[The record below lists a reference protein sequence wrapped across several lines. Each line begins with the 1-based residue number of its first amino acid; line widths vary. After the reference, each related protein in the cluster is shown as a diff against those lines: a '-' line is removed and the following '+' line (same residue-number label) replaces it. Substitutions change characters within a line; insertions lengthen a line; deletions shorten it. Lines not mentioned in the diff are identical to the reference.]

1 MTRSGNHSDADST
14 QKSRRTIINVMKIVV
29 SVSLVFWLFQ
39 RIGSQAI
46 VRQLTSA
53 NWWWI
58 LAAVATFAASNVLG
72 ALQWHIL
79 LRSQNVPVSFRQ
91 SLSFY
96 HVGLF
101 FNNFLIGNIGGDAL
115 RIYDVRRFSGDG
127 TIAVSTVVFDRFIGF
142 LTLTSVAMA
151 VSLLWIRR
159 LASLDAVYVTGMVL
173 LVWVVALFFLFNEKA
188 GGMIGRIFRPLLPS
202 GIAEKIHAIYSSIN
216 QLRNSRRILSQ
227 LFSISVIV
235 QLLRVLT
242 HYLAALSVGA
252 RAGIYYFFIFIPII
266 ALLASLP
273 ISFGG
278 IGVREQSAAVIFATV
293 GLAASKVV
301 TFEFLAYLVGVLAAL
316 PGGLVFILR
325 KEEKRRQAD
334 FQNANL

>member
-1 MTRSGNHSDADST
+1 MTIAGNHNSDSAP
-14 QKSRRTIINVMKIVV
+14 KSRRTIINLMKLIV
-29 SVSLVFWLFQ
+29 SISLVLWLFQ
-39 RIGSQAI
+39 RIGLQMI
-46 VRQLTSA
+46 LRQLASA

-58 LAAVATFAASNVLG
+58 LAAVTTFAASNILG
-72 ALQWHIL
+72 SLQWHIL

-115 RIYDVRRFSGDG
+115 RIYDVRRFSGDS
-127 TIAVSTVVFDRFIGF
+127 TVAVSTVVFDRFIGF
-142 LTLTSVAMA
+142 LTLTSIAMV

-159 LASLDAVYVTGMVL
+159 LTSLDAVYVTGLVL
-173 LVWVVALFFLFNEKA
+173 LIWMIALFFLFNEKA
-188 GGMIGRIFRPLLPS
+188 GMMIGRIFSPLLPS
-202 GIAEKIHAIYSSIN
+202 GVAEKIQGIYSSIN
-216 QLRNSRRILSQ
+216 QLRHSRRILAQ
-227 LFSISVIV
+227 LFSISTTV
-235 QLLRVLT
+235 QILRVLT
-242 HYLAALSVGA
+242 HYWAALSVGA
-252 RAGIYYFFIFIPII
+252 HTGIYYFFIFIPII

-301 TFEFLAYLVGVLAAL
+301 TFEFLAYLVGILAAL

-325 KEEKRRQAD
+325 KEEKRRHPD
-334 FQNANL
+334 FQHAKL